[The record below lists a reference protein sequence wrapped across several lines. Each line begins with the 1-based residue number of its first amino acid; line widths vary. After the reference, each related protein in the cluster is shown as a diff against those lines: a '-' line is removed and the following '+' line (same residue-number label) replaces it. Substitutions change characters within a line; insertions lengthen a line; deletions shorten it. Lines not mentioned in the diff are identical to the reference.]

1 MAQRFATMLVTL
13 AAISVLIFVIINLP
27 RRLGGITGD
36 VLGASNEINEALVLI
51 LVTMVY

>member
-1 MAQRFATMLVTL
+1 LIGLATLGYQTY
-13 AAISVLIFVIINLP
+13 FR

-36 VLGASNEINEALVLI
+36 VLGASNEINEALVLL